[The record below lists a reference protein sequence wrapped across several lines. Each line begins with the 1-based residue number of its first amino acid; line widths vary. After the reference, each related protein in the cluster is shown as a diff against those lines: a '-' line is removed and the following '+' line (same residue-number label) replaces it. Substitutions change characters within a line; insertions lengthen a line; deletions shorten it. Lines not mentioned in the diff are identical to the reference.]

1 MTNPAMTALAGTV
14 RTVGPPISIA
24 RAGTSEPTADL
35 EIVLTGGA
43 QGSPVILRVAIEY
56 NMELA
61 AQHTPVLSDAANPA
75 ASVRAT
81 TSSRST
87 VFSGIQTSE
96 PGAGVARIF
105 RITNTRINGT
115 QISYAPPS
123 TGPIS
128 AMVQLQREDP
138 TPAAIPLA
146 GATQTVAIL
155 HP

>member
-1 MTNPAMTALAGTV
+1 MTNSAMTALTGTV

-43 QGSPVILRVAIEY
+43 QGSPLILRVVIEY
-56 NMELA
+56 NVELA

-105 RITNTRINGT
+105 RITNIRANATTLIPT
-115 QISYAPPS
+115 TAP
-123 TGPIS
+123 TTVS
-128 AMVQLQREDP
+128 AMVQLQREGP